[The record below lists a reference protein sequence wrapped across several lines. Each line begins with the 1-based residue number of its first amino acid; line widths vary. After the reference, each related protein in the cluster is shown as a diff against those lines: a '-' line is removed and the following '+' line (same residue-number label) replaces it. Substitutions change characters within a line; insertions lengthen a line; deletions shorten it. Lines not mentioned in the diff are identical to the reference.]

1 MKKLFLLAGAFV
13 LSISLQ
19 GQMQT
24 PAPSPFSKIEQK
36 VGLTDVTVEYSRP
49 SMKGRTIFGG
59 LVPYDNLWRTGA
71 NARTKITFS
80 DDIKFGGTDVKAG
93 SYGLLTIPGMSSWD
107 VILYTEA
114 NGGGTPGEWDD
125 AKVAAKV
132 SAQVNALPWDV
143 ETFTIVIGELTN
155 TGASLG
161 FFWEKSSVMV
171 PFEVPTDALATKSIE
186 SVMAGPSG
194 NEYFSAASYYLESG
208 KDLEKARGWIDKAV
222 EMNENAFWMMRVQ
235 SLIYAKMGDTKG
247 AIAAA
252 KRSLEVAKK
261 AGNDDYVR
269 MNSASLKEW
278 GAM

>member
-1 MKKLFLLAGAFV
+1 M
-13 LSISLQ
+13 
-19 GQMQT
+19 
-24 PAPSPFSKIEQK
+24 
-36 VGLTDVTVEYSRP
+36 
-49 SMKGRTIFGG
+49 
-59 LVPYDNLWRTGA
+59 
-71 NARTKITFS
+71 
-80 DDIKFGGTDVKAG
+80 
-93 SYGLLTIPGMSSWD
+93 
-107 VILYTEA
+107 
-114 NGGGTPGEWDD
+114 
-125 AKVAAKV
+125 
-132 SAQVNALPWDV
+132 
-143 ETFTIVIGELTN
+143 
-155 TGASLG
+155 
-161 FFWEKSSVMV
+161 MV

-208 KDLEKARGWIDKAV
+208 KDLEKAKGWIDKAV